1 LCCSCVGVAVAAGV
15 VAAVYAA
22 YDGGGYAG
30 YGIFID
36 GC

>member
-1 LCCSCVGVAVAAGV
+1 MLPIMLLFIFVL
-15 VAAVYAA
+15 YAA